1 MADVLP
7 HDASF
12 LGHFDA
18 ARPTLVGM
26 HGWNGQ
32 TDGGR
37 AQIQNISN
45 DLNLQILDFIH
56 RLADDVLAKGDYNA
70 LFVDWGPLATWD
82 NYFQGRQL
90 SVQLYT
96 YEYLISTCQCL
107 Q

>member
-26 HGWNGQ
+26 HGWNGE
-32 TDGGR
+32 TDGGSVH
-37 AQIQNISN
+37 IH
-45 DLNLQILDFIH
+45 NLQILQSIFH
-56 RLADDVLAKGDYNA
+56 CRLADDVLARGDFNA

-82 NYFQGRQL
+82 NYFQGRYL
-90 SVQLYT
+90 SVQ
-96 YEYLISTCQCL
+96 S
-107 Q
+107 

>member
-32 TDGGR
+32 TDGGS
-37 AQIQNISN
+37 AQIRIVKNVSN
-45 DLNLQILDFIH
+45 DLNLQMLE
-56 RLADDVLAKGDYNA
+56 
-70 LFVDWGPLATWD
+70 
-82 NYFQGRQL
+82 
-90 SVQLYT
+90 S
-96 YEYLISTCQCL
+96 ISTISL
-107 Q
+107 QIS

>member
-32 TDGGR
+32 TDGGS
-37 AQIQNISN
+37 ALIQNISN
-45 DLNLQILDFIH
+45 DLNL
-56 RLADDVLAKGDYNA
+56 KN
-70 LFVDWGPLATWD
+70 
-82 NYFQGRQL
+82 
-90 SVQLYT
+90 
-96 YEYLISTCQCL
+96 LISFTDWL
-107 Q
+107 TTSWPRATTMLSSSIGDR

>member
-32 TDGGR
+32 TDGGSVH
-37 AQIQNISN
+37 IHNIS
-45 DLNLQILDFIH
+45 DDYYYCTFDDSNLQILESIFLC
-56 RLADDVLAKGDYNA
+56 RLADDVLAKGDFNA

-82 NYFQGRQL
+82 NYFQGRYL
-90 SVQLYT
+90 SVQL
-96 YEYLISTCQCL
+96 
-107 Q
+107 